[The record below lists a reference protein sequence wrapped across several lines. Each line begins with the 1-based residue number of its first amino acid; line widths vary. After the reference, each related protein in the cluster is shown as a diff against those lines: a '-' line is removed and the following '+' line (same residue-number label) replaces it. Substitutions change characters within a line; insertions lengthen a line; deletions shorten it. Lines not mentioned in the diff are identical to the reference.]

1 VSHEHPY
8 LSSKWQDCGVLV
20 RPTSQETIDANGGIL
35 LWDDMVRHREDAQI
49 RISYYCLDNEPEVR
63 GCPFVE
69 SRLKMH
75 LRETEVVPLQ
85 GCNGQRRFICEYE
98 GSPLHWI

>member
-1 VSHEHPY
+1 M
-8 LSSKWQDCGVLV
+8 LV

-35 LWDDMVRHREDAQI
+35 LWDDVVRHREDAQI
-49 RISYYCLDNEPEVR
+49 HISYYCLDNEPEVR

-85 GCNGQRRFICEYE
+85 VCNGQRGLSASMKVRHCTGSESFILLSLLRS
-98 GSPLHWI
+98 GLVSL